1 MQISI
6 QHFQKKKKIFCLEE
20 KKSTTNL
27 NAMTELF
34 FTLLNDETLRK
45 MSSFIFLEDVLNVET
60 VY

>member
-1 MQISI
+1 MSV
-6 QHFQKKKKIFCLEE
+6 QHFKKKEKNLSLEV

-34 FTLLNDETLRK
+34 LTLLNDETLKK

>member
-1 MQISI
+1 M
-6 QHFQKKKKIFCLEE
+6 
-20 KKSTTNL
+20 NL

-34 FTLLNDETLRK
+34 LTLLNDETLKK